1 MKKLILLFCIFLTS
15 NLSTYGQSKW
25 SYIAT
30 VEENIHVS
38 DVRPSYNFIN
48 LSVPAGNAG
57 MRMGAFYTHDDKI
70 SAEATLGVIGI
81 STPNRFSSGLIPIEV
96 IGHYNVLPD
105 LSIDWLSKFNLDLGI
120 GAGLAES
127 SPGNYGFA
135 EHMVVGA
142 TAELGNLLP
151 FGTLMMGTRYTMFI
165 DDYIDGYVN
174 GSGNDKILRFF
185 TGVRIDLGKSNNA
198 DELLAAKNKI
208 DKLSG
213 DLTAAVLAFDDLSA
227 QKEGE
232 KSRLEAENAKLKE
245 QLQSTE
251 NGNSSTSIEATEII
265 NEFNGYHVVIGS
277 FPEKSLADDYSA
289 TLNIDGLE
297 VKYVESI
304 PTYRVVLSEHKE
316 LRAALEAL
324 ENARGITPN
333 AWIAVY

>member
-1 MKKLILLFCIFLTS
+1 MKKIIVSLIIIASQPYLF
-15 NLSTYGQSKW
+15 GQNKW
-25 SYIAT
+25 APYVS
-30 VEENIHVS
+30 VEEGIHIS

-81 STPNRFSSGLIPIEV
+81 STPNSFSSGLIPIEV

-105 LSIDWLSKFNLDLGI
+105 LPIDWLSKFNIDLGI
-120 GAGLAES
+120 GTGFAES
-127 SPGNYGFA
+127 RPGNYGFA

-165 DDYIDGYVN
+165 DDYIDGYVD
-174 GSGNDKILRFF
+174 GPGNDKILRFF
-185 TGVRIDLGKSNNA
+185 TGVRIDLGKSNIA
-198 DELLAAKNKI
+198 DELLEAKNTI

-213 DLTAAVLAFDDLSA
+213 DLTTAVLAYDDLSA
-227 QKEGE
+227 QKEDE

-251 NGNSSTSIEATEII
+251 KGNSSTTIEATEII

>member
-1 MKKLILLFCIFLTS
+1 MKKIIVSLIIIASQPCLF
-15 NLSTYGQSKW
+15 GQNKW
-25 SYIAT
+25 APYVS
-30 VEENIHVS
+30 VEEGIHIS
-38 DVRPSYNFIN
+38 DVRPSYNYIN

-81 STPNRFSSGLIPIEV
+81 STPNSFSSGLIPIEV

-105 LSIDWLSKFNLDLGI
+105 LPIDWLSKFNLDLGI
-120 GAGLAES
+120 GTGFAES
-127 SPGNYGFA
+127 RPGNYGFA

-151 FGTLMMGTRYTMFI
+151 FGTLMIGTRYTMFI
-165 DDYIDGYVN
+165 DDYIDGYVD
-174 GSGNDKILRFF
+174 GPGNDKILRFF
-185 TGVRIDLGKSNNA
+185 TGVRIDLGKSNIA
-198 DELLAAKNKI
+198 DELLEAKNTI

-213 DLTAAVLAFDDLSA
+213 DLTTAVLAYDDLSA
-227 QKEGE
+227 QKEDE

-251 NGNSSTSIEATEII
+251 KGNSSTTIEATEII

>member
-1 MKKLILLFCIFLTS
+1 MKKIIVSLIIIASQPCLF
-15 NLSTYGQSKW
+15 GQNKW
-25 SYIAT
+25 APYVS
-30 VEENIHVS
+30 VEEGIHIS

-81 STPNRFSSGLIPIEV
+81 STPNSFSSGLIPIEV

-105 LSIDWLSKFNLDLGI
+105 LPIDWLSKFNLDLGI
-120 GAGLAES
+120 GTGFAES
-127 SPGNYGFA
+127 GPGNYGFA

-151 FGTLMMGTRYTMFI
+151 FGTLMIGTRYTMFI
-165 DDYIDGYVN
+165 DDYIDGYVD
-174 GSGNDKILRFF
+174 GPGNDKILRFF
-185 TGVRIDLGKSNNA
+185 TGVRIDLGKSNIA
-198 DELLAAKNKI
+198 DELLEAKNTI

-213 DLTAAVLAFDDLSA
+213 DLTTAVLAYDDLSA
-227 QKEGE
+227 QKEDE

-251 NGNSSTSIEATEII
+251 KGNSSTTIEATEII

>member
-1 MKKLILLFCIFLTS
+1 MKKIIVSLIIIASQPCLF
-15 NLSTYGQSKW
+15 GQNKW
-25 SYIAT
+25 APYVS
-30 VEENIHVS
+30 VEEGIHIS

-105 LSIDWLSKFNLDLGI
+105 LPIDWLSKFNLDLGI
-120 GAGLAES
+120 GTGFAES
-127 SPGNYGFA
+127 RPGNYGFA

-151 FGTLMMGTRYTMFI
+151 FGTLMMGTRYTMFF

-174 GSGNDKILRFF
+174 GPGNDKILRFF
-185 TGVRIDLGKSNNA
+185 TGVRIDLGKSNIA
-198 DELLAAKNKI
+198 DELLEAKNTI

-213 DLTAAVLAFDDLSA
+213 DLTTAVLAYDDLSA
-227 QKEGE
+227 QKEDE

-251 NGNSSTSIEATEII
+251 KGNSSTTIEATEII

>member
-1 MKKLILLFCIFLTS
+1 
-15 NLSTYGQSKW
+15 
-25 SYIAT
+25 
-30 VEENIHVS
+30 
-38 DVRPSYNFIN
+38 
-48 LSVPAGNAG
+48 
-57 MRMGAFYTHDDKI
+57 
-70 SAEATLGVIGI
+70 
-81 STPNRFSSGLIPIEV
+81 
-96 IGHYNVLPD
+96 
-105 LSIDWLSKFNLDLGI
+105 
-120 GAGLAES
+120 
-127 SPGNYGFA
+127 
-135 EHMVVGA
+135 MVVGA

-151 FGTLMMGTRYTMFI
+151 FGTLMIGTRYTMFI
-165 DDYIDGYVN
+165 DDYIDGYVD
-174 GSGNDKILRFF
+174 GPGNDKILRFF
-185 TGVRIDLGKSNNA
+185 TGVRIDLGKSNIA
-198 DELLAAKNKI
+198 DELLEAKNTI

-213 DLTAAVLAFDDLSA
+213 DLTTAVLAYDDLSA
-227 QKEGE
+227 QKEDE

-251 NGNSSTSIEATEII
+251 KGNSSTTIEATEII

>member
-1 MKKLILLFCIFLTS
+1 MKKIIVSLIIIASQPCLF
-15 NLSTYGQSKW
+15 GQNKW
-25 SYIAT
+25 APYVS
-30 VEENIHVS
+30 VEEGIHIS

-105 LSIDWLSKFNLDLGI
+105 LPIDWLSKFNLDLGI
-120 GAGLAES
+120 GSGFAES
-127 SPGNYGFA
+127 RPGNYGFA

-142 TAELGNLLP
+142 TSELGNLLP

-174 GSGNDKILRFF
+174 GPGNDKILRFF
-185 TGVRIDLGKSNNA
+185 TGVRIDLGKSNIA
-198 DELLAAKNKI
+198 DELLEAKNTI

-213 DLTAAVLAFDDLSA
+213 DLTTAVLAYDDLSA
-227 QKEGE
+227 QKEDE

-251 NGNSSTSIEATEII
+251 KGNSSTTIEATEII

>member
-1 MKKLILLFCIFLTS
+1 MKKIIVSLIIIASQPCLF
-15 NLSTYGQSKW
+15 GQNKW
-25 SYIAT
+25 APYVS
-30 VEENIHVS
+30 VEEGIHIS

-81 STPNRFSSGLIPIEV
+81 STPNSFSSGLIPIEV

-105 LSIDWLSKFNLDLGI
+105 LPIDWLSKFNLDLGI
-120 GAGLAES
+120 GTGFAES
-127 SPGNYGFA
+127 RPGNYGFA

-151 FGTLMMGTRYTMFI
+151 FGTLMIGTRYTMFI
-165 DDYIDGYVN
+165 DDYIDGYVD
-174 GSGNDKILRFF
+174 GPGNDKILRFF
-185 TGVRIDLGKSNNA
+185 TGVRIDLGKSNIA
-198 DELLAAKNKI
+198 DELLEAKNTI

-213 DLTAAVLAFDDLSA
+213 DLTTAVLAYDDLSA
-227 QKEGE
+227 QKEDE

-251 NGNSSTSIEATEII
+251 KGNSSTTIEATEII

>member
-1 MKKLILLFCIFLTS
+1 MKKIIVSLIIIAPQPCLF
-15 NLSTYGQSKW
+15 GQNKW
-25 SYIAT
+25 APYVS
-30 VEENIHVS
+30 VEEGIHIS

-81 STPNRFSSGLIPIEV
+81 STPNSFSSGLIPIEV

-105 LSIDWLSKFNLDLGI
+105 LPIDWLSKFNLDLGI
-120 GAGLAES
+120 GTGFAES
-127 SPGNYGFA
+127 RPGNYGFA

-151 FGTLMMGTRYTMFI
+151 FGTLMIGTRYTMFI
-165 DDYIDGYVN
+165 DDYIDGYVD
-174 GSGNDKILRFF
+174 GPGNDKILRFF
-185 TGVRIDLGKSNNA
+185 TGVRIDLGKSNIA
-198 DELLAAKNKI
+198 DELLEAKNTI

-213 DLTAAVLAFDDLSA
+213 DLTTAVLAYDDLSA
-227 QKEGE
+227 QKEDE

-251 NGNSSTSIEATEII
+251 KGNSSTTIEATEII

>member
-1 MKKLILLFCIFLTS
+1 MKKIIVSLIIIASQPCLF
-15 NLSTYGQSKW
+15 GQNKW
-25 SYIAT
+25 APYVS
-30 VEENIHVS
+30 VEEGIHIS

-105 LSIDWLSKFNLDLGI
+105 LPIDWLSKFNLDLGI
-120 GAGLAES
+120 GSGFAES
-127 SPGNYGFA
+127 RPGNYGFA

-174 GSGNDKILRFF
+174 GPGNDKILRFF
-185 TGVRIDLGKSNNA
+185 TGVRIDLGKSNIA
-198 DELLAAKNKI
+198 DELLEAKNTI

-213 DLTAAVLAFDDLSA
+213 DLTTAVLAYDDLSA
-227 QKEGE
+227 QKEDE

-251 NGNSSTSIEATEII
+251 KGNSSTTIEATEII

>member
-1 MKKLILLFCIFLTS
+1 MKKIIVSLIIIASQPCLF
-15 NLSTYGQSKW
+15 GQNKW
-25 SYIAT
+25 APYVS
-30 VEENIHVS
+30 VEEGIHIS

-81 STPNRFSSGLIPIEV
+81 STPNSFSSGLIPIEV

-105 LSIDWLSKFNLDLGI
+105 LPIDWLSKFNLDLGI
-120 GAGLAES
+120 GTGFAES
-127 SPGNYGFA
+127 RPGNYGFA

-151 FGTLMMGTRYTMFI
+151 FGTLMIGTRYTMFI
-165 DDYIDGYVN
+165 DDYIDGYVD
-174 GSGNDKILRFF
+174 GPGNDKILRFF
-185 TGVRIDLGKSNNA
+185 TGVRIDLGKSNIA
-198 DELLAAKNKI
+198 DELLEAKNTI

-213 DLTAAVLAFDDLSA
+213 DLTTAVLAYDDLSA
-227 QKEGE
+227 QKEDE

-245 QLQSTE
+245 QLESTE

>member
-1 MKKLILLFCIFLTS
+1 MKKIIVSLIIIASQPCLF
-15 NLSTYGQSKW
+15 GQNKW
-25 SYIAT
+25 APYVS
-30 VEENIHVS
+30 VEEGIHIS

-81 STPNRFSSGLIPIEV
+81 GTPNSFSSGLIPIEV

-105 LSIDWLSKFNLDLGI
+105 LPIDWLSKFNLDLGI
-120 GAGLAES
+120 GTGFAES

-151 FGTLMMGTRYTMFI
+151 FGTLMIGTRYTMFI
-165 DDYIDGYVN
+165 DDYIDGYVD
-174 GSGNDKILRFF
+174 GPGNDKILRFF
-185 TGVRIDLGKSNNA
+185 TGVRIDLGKSNIA
-198 DELLAAKNKI
+198 DELLEAKNTI

-213 DLTAAVLAFDDLSA
+213 DLTTAVLAYDDLSA
-227 QKEGE
+227 QKEDE

-251 NGNSSTSIEATEII
+251 KGNSSTTIEATEII

-324 ENARGITPN
+324 ENARGITPD

>member
-1 MKKLILLFCIFLTS
+1 MKKIIVSLIIIASQPCLF
-15 NLSTYGQSKW
+15 GQNKW
-25 SYIAT
+25 APYVS
-30 VEENIHVS
+30 VEEGIHIS
-38 DVRPSYNFIN
+38 DVRPSYNFTN

-81 STPNRFSSGLIPIEV
+81 STPNSFSSGLIPIEV

-105 LSIDWLSKFNLDLGI
+105 LPIDWLSKFNIDLGI
-120 GAGLAES
+120 GTGFAES
-127 SPGNYGFA
+127 RPGNYGFA

-174 GSGNDKILRFF
+174 GPGNDKILRFF
-185 TGVRIDLGKSNNA
+185 TGVRIDLGKSNIA
-198 DELLAAKNKI
+198 DELLEAKNTI

-213 DLTAAVLAFDDLSA
+213 DLTTAVLAYDDLSA
-227 QKEGE
+227 QKEDE

-251 NGNSSTSIEATEII
+251 KGNSSTTIEATEII

>member
-1 MKKLILLFCIFLTS
+1 MKKIIVSLIIIASQPCLF
-15 NLSTYGQSKW
+15 GQNKW
-25 SYIAT
+25 APYVS
-30 VEENIHVS
+30 VEEGIHIS

-105 LSIDWLSKFNLDLGI
+105 LPIDWLSKFNLDLGI
-120 GAGLAES
+120 GSGFAES
-127 SPGNYGFA
+127 RPGNYGFA

-151 FGTLMMGTRYTMFI
+151 FGTLMMGTRYTMFF

-174 GSGNDKILRFF
+174 GPGNDKILRFF
-185 TGVRIDLGKSNNA
+185 TGVRIDLGKSNIA
-198 DELLAAKNKI
+198 DELLEAKNTI

-213 DLTAAVLAFDDLSA
+213 DLTTAVLAYDDLSA
-227 QKEGE
+227 QKEDE

-251 NGNSSTSIEATEII
+251 KGNSSTTIEATEII

>member
-1 MKKLILLFCIFLTS
+1 MKKIIVSLIIIASQPCLF
-15 NLSTYGQSKW
+15 GQNKW
-25 SYIAT
+25 APYVS
-30 VEENIHVS
+30 VEEGIHIS

-81 STPNRFSSGLIPIEV
+81 STPNSFSSGLIPIEV

-105 LSIDWLSKFNLDLGI
+105 LPIDWLSKFNLDLGI
-120 GAGLAES
+120 GTGFAES
-127 SPGNYGFA
+127 RPGNYGFA

-165 DDYIDGYVN
+165 DDYIDGYVD
-174 GSGNDKILRFF
+174 GPGNDKILRFF
-185 TGVRIDLGKSNNA
+185 TGVRIDLGKSNIA
-198 DELLAAKNKI
+198 DELLEAKNTI

-213 DLTAAVLAFDDLSA
+213 DLTTAVLAYDDLSA
-227 QKEGE
+227 QKEDE

-251 NGNSSTSIEATEII
+251 KGNSSTTIEATEII

>member
-1 MKKLILLFCIFLTS
+1 MKKIIVSLIIIASQPYLL
-15 NLSTYGQSKW
+15 GQNKW
-25 SYIAT
+25 APYVS
-30 VEENIHVS
+30 VEEGIHIS

-81 STPNRFSSGLIPIEV
+81 STPNSFSSGLIPIEV

-105 LSIDWLSKFNLDLGI
+105 LPIDWLSKFNLDLGI
-120 GAGLAES
+120 GTGFAES
-127 SPGNYGFA
+127 RPGNYGFA

-165 DDYIDGYVN
+165 DDYIDGYVD
-174 GSGNDKILRFF
+174 GPGNDKILRFF
-185 TGVRIDLGKSNNA
+185 TGVRIDLGKSNIA
-198 DELLAAKNKI
+198 DELLEAKNTI

-213 DLTAAVLAFDDLSA
+213 DLTTAVLAYDDLSA
-227 QKEGE
+227 QKEDE

-251 NGNSSTSIEATEII
+251 KGNSSTTIEATEII

>member
-1 MKKLILLFCIFLTS
+1 MKKIIVSLIIIASQPCLF
-15 NLSTYGQSKW
+15 GQNKW
-25 SYIAT
+25 APYVS
-30 VEENIHVS
+30 VEEGIHIS
-38 DVRPSYNFIN
+38 DVSPSYNFIN

-81 STPNRFSSGLIPIEV
+81 STPNSFSSGLIPIEV

-105 LSIDWLSKFNLDLGI
+105 LPIDWLSKFNLDLGI
-120 GAGLAES
+120 GTGFAES
-127 SPGNYGFA
+127 RPGNYGFA

-165 DDYIDGYVN
+165 DDYIDGYVD
-174 GSGNDKILRFF
+174 GPGNDKILRFF
-185 TGVRIDLGKSNNA
+185 TGVRIDLGKSNIA
-198 DELLAAKNKI
+198 DELLEAKNTI

-213 DLTAAVLAFDDLSA
+213 DLTTAVLAYDDLSA
-227 QKEGE
+227 QKEDE

-251 NGNSSTSIEATEII
+251 KGNSSTTIEATEII

>member
-1 MKKLILLFCIFLTS
+1 MKKIIVSLIIIASQPYLF
-15 NLSTYGQSKW
+15 GQNKW
-25 SYIAT
+25 APYVS
-30 VEENIHVS
+30 VEEGIHIS

-81 STPNRFSSGLIPIEV
+81 STPNSFSSGLIPIEV

-105 LSIDWLSKFNLDLGI
+105 LPIDWLSKFNLDLGI
-120 GAGLAES
+120 GTGFAES
-127 SPGNYGFA
+127 RPGNYGFA

-165 DDYIDGYVN
+165 DDYIDGYVD
-174 GSGNDKILRFF
+174 GPGNDKILRFF
-185 TGVRIDLGKSNNA
+185 TGVRIDLGKSNIA
-198 DELLAAKNKI
+198 DELLEAKNTI

-213 DLTAAVLAFDDLSA
+213 DLTTAVLAYDDLSA
-227 QKEGE
+227 QKEDE
-232 KSRLEAENAKLKE
+232 KSRLEAETAKLKE

-251 NGNSSTSIEATEII
+251 KGNSSTTIEATELI

>member
-1 MKKLILLFCIFLTS
+1 MKKIIVSLIIIASQPCLF
-15 NLSTYGQSKW
+15 GQNKW
-25 SYIAT
+25 APYVS
-30 VEENIHVS
+30 VEEGIHIS

-105 LSIDWLSKFNLDLGI
+105 LPIDWLSKFNLDLGI
-120 GAGLAES
+120 GTGFAES
-127 SPGNYGFA
+127 RPGNYGFA

-165 DDYIDGYVN
+165 DDYIDGYVD
-174 GSGNDKILRFF
+174 GPGNDKILRFF
-185 TGVRIDLGKSNNA
+185 TGVRIDLGKSNIA
-198 DELLAAKNKI
+198 DELLEAKNTI

-213 DLTAAVLAFDDLSA
+213 DLTTAVLAYDDLSA
-227 QKEGE
+227 QKEDE

-251 NGNSSTSIEATEII
+251 KGNSSTTIEATEII

>member
-1 MKKLILLFCIFLTS
+1 MKKIIVSLIIIASQPCLF
-15 NLSTYGQSKW
+15 GQNKW
-25 SYIAT
+25 APYVS
-30 VEENIHVS
+30 VEEGLHIS

-81 STPNRFSSGLIPIEV
+81 STPNSFSSGLIPIEV

-105 LSIDWLSKFNLDLGI
+105 LPIDWLSKFNLDLGI
-120 GAGLAES
+120 GTGFAES
-127 SPGNYGFA
+127 RPGNYGFA

-151 FGTLMMGTRYTMFI
+151 FGTLMIGTRYTMFI
-165 DDYIDGYVN
+165 DDYIDGYVD
-174 GSGNDKILRFF
+174 GPGNDKILRFF
-185 TGVRIDLGKSNNA
+185 TGVRIDLGKSNIA
-198 DELLAAKNKI
+198 DELLEAKNTI

-213 DLTAAVLAFDDLSA
+213 DLTTAVLAYDDLSA
-227 QKEGE
+227 QKEDE

-251 NGNSSTSIEATEII
+251 KGNSSTTIEATEII

>member
-1 MKKLILLFCIFLTS
+1 MKKIIVSLIIIASQPYLF
-15 NLSTYGQSKW
+15 GQNKW
-25 SYIAT
+25 APYVS
-30 VEENIHVS
+30 VEEGIHIS

-81 STPNRFSSGLIPIEV
+81 STPNSFSSGLIPIEV

-105 LSIDWLSKFNLDLGI
+105 LPIDWLSKFNLDLGI
-120 GAGLAES
+120 GTGFAES
-127 SPGNYGFA
+127 RPGNYGFA

-165 DDYIDGYVN
+165 DDYIDGYVD
-174 GSGNDKILRFF
+174 GPGNDKILRFF
-185 TGVRIDLGKSNNA
+185 TGVRIDLGKSNIA
-198 DELLAAKNKI
+198 DELLEAKNTI

-213 DLTAAVLAFDDLSA
+213 DLTTAVLAYDDLSA
-227 QKEGE
+227 QKEDE

-251 NGNSSTSIEATEII
+251 KGNSSTTIEATEII

>member
-1 MKKLILLFCIFLTS
+1 MKKIIVSLIIIASQPCLF
-15 NLSTYGQSKW
+15 GQNKW
-25 SYIAT
+25 APYVS
-30 VEENIHVS
+30 VEEGIHIS

-81 STPNRFSSGLIPIEV
+81 STPNSFSSGLIPIEV

-105 LSIDWLSKFNLDLGI
+105 LPIDWLSKFNIDLGI
-120 GAGLAES
+120 GTGFAES
-127 SPGNYGFA
+127 RPGNYGFA

-165 DDYIDGYVN
+165 DDYIDGYVD
-174 GSGNDKILRFF
+174 GPGNDKILRFF
-185 TGVRIDLGKSNNA
+185 TGVRIDLGKSNIA
-198 DELLAAKNKI
+198 DELLEAKNTI

-213 DLTAAVLAFDDLSA
+213 DLTTAVLAYDDLSA
-227 QKEGE
+227 QKEDE

-251 NGNSSTSIEATEII
+251 KGNSSTTIEATEII

>member
-1 MKKLILLFCIFLTS
+1 MKKIIVSLIIIASQPCLF
-15 NLSTYGQSKW
+15 GQNKW
-25 SYIAT
+25 APYVS
-30 VEENIHVS
+30 VEEGIHIS

-81 STPNRFSSGLIPIEV
+81 STPNSFSSGLIPIEV

-105 LSIDWLSKFNLDLGI
+105 LPIDWLSKFNLDLGI
-120 GAGLAES
+120 GTGFAES
-127 SPGNYGFA
+127 RPGNYGFA

-151 FGTLMMGTRYTMFI
+151 FGTLMMGTRYTMFF

-174 GSGNDKILRFF
+174 GPGNDKILRFF
-185 TGVRIDLGKSNNA
+185 TGVRIDLGKSNIA
-198 DELLAAKNKI
+198 DELLEAKNTI

-213 DLTAAVLAFDDLSA
+213 DLTTAVLAYDDLSA
-227 QKEGE
+227 QKEDE

-251 NGNSSTSIEATEII
+251 KGNSSTTIEATEII

>member
-1 MKKLILLFCIFLTS
+1 MKKIIVSLIIIASQPYLF
-15 NLSTYGQSKW
+15 GQNKW
-25 SYIAT
+25 APYVS
-30 VEENIHVS
+30 VEEGIHIS

-81 STPNRFSSGLIPIEV
+81 STPNSFSSGLIPIEV

-105 LSIDWLSKFNLDLGI
+105 LPIDWLSKFNLDLGI
-120 GAGLAES
+120 GTGFAES
-127 SPGNYGFA
+127 RPGNYGFA

-165 DDYIDGYVN
+165 DDYIDGYVD
-174 GSGNDKILRFF
+174 GPGNDKILRFF
-185 TGVRIDLGKSNNA
+185 TGVRIDLGKSNIA
-198 DELLAAKNKI
+198 DELLEAKNTI

-213 DLTAAVLAFDDLSA
+213 DLTTAVLAYDDLSA
-227 QKEGE
+227 QKEDE

-251 NGNSSTSIEATEII
+251 KGNSSTTIEATEII

-289 TLNIDGLE
+289 TLHIDGLE

-316 LRAALEAL
+316 LRAALEPL

>member
-1 MKKLILLFCIFLTS
+1 MKKIIVSLIIIASQPCLF
-15 NLSTYGQSKW
+15 GQNKW
-25 SYIAT
+25 APYVS
-30 VEENIHVS
+30 VEEGIHIS

-81 STPNRFSSGLIPIEV
+81 STPNSFSSGLIPIEV

-105 LSIDWLSKFNLDLGI
+105 LPIDWLSKFNLDLGI
-120 GAGLAES
+120 GSGFAES
-127 SPGNYGFA
+127 RPGNYGFA

-174 GSGNDKILRFF
+174 GPGNDKILRFF
-185 TGVRIDLGKSNNA
+185 TGVRIDLGKSNIA
-198 DELLAAKNKI
+198 DELLEAKNTI

-213 DLTAAVLAFDDLSA
+213 DLTTAVLAYDDLSA
-227 QKEGE
+227 QKEDE

-251 NGNSSTSIEATEII
+251 KGNSSTTIEATEII